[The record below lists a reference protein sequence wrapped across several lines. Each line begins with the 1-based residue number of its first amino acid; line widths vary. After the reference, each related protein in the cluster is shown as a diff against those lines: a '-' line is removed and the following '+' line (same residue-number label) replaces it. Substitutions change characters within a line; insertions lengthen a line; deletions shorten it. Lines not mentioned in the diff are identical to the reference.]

1 MKTFEEQLIEKK
13 YLAPHL
19 TEGPKRVKS
28 KSSIKLMDAFITN
41 RFAKEEDDFYTQVA
55 RTWVEGYEKK
65 LHKSSL
71 LISFLFVI
79 FWLFFIFL
87 NQYMTTIIEDIYYLI
102 LFFLPI
108 VGFFIA
114 LLGRGW
120 RSAGLT
126 MLNFTLLLVA
136 MITYL

>member
-13 YLAPHL
+13 YLTPHL

-41 RFAKEEDDFYTQVA
+41 RFAKEDDFYMQVA

-71 LISFLFVI
+71 LISFLFVML
-79 FWLFFIFL
+79 WLIFIFL
-87 NQYMTTIIEDIYYLI
+87 NQYMTTIIEGIYYLI

-108 VGFFIA
+108 IGFFIA
-114 LLGRGW
+114 LMGRGW
-120 RSAGLT
+120 KIAGLT